1 MSPKN
6 KQKDKKEVKAVVL
19 DYLPHGYED
28 DKRPIPQR
36 EPVIIA
42 VGTEQF
48 KFFELIAKPD
58 RAISPHDI
66 VYIGDG
72 ERKDVE
78 RVKRRLSYDELTQTA
93 KKELKDAIEECV
105 AANEQ
110 KYVAFYNT
118 SRYFSLTKHML
129 HLLGYSTQK
138 VTAFI
143 NEREKK
149 PFESL
154 ADIKARV
161 KSSKTPEKRIS
172 ERIFLELTN
181 PNEGHLLFTTK

>member
-6 KQKDKKEVKAVVL
+6 KRRDKKEINAVVL

-28 DKRPIPQR
+28 DKRPMPQR

-58 RAISPHDI
+58 RAINPQDI

-78 RVKRRLSYDELTQTA
+78 RVKRRISYDELTQTA

-138 VTAFI
+138 VTAI
-143 NEREKK
+143 VKEREKK
-149 PFESL
+149 QFASL

-161 KSSKTPEKRIS
+161 KSSKTPEEHIS
-172 ERIFLELTN
+172 ERVLLELTN
-181 PNEGHLLFTTK
+181 PNEKHRLFTIK